1 MSNVP
6 GGNPFEKVR
15 DAHRISLLRGSE
27 MRDFGCVI
35 RTDHTVGMVTD
46 YVMKKTTT
54 CSPIVGQ
61 FFDTMFVALS
71 DKEWL

>member
-1 MSNVP
+1 MYP
-6 GGNPFEKVR
+6 GKTHLKKSGMLTVLACSGGVK
-15 DAHRISLLRGSE
+15 